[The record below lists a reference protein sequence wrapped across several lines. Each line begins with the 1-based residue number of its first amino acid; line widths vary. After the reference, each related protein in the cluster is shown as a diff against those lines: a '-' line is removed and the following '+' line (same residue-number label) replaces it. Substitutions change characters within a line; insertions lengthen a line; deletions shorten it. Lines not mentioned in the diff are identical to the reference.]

1 MKEKLTYDSK
11 YSIKKDELKKE
22 NELLN
27 HENKLLKLK
36 LEQEEIYN
44 SIQRY
49 KLEKEL
55 EEMKKHIEKIHS
67 NTHAIGFQLLPIYEE
82 NYNEE

>member
-1 MKEKLTYDSK
+1 M
-11 YSIKKDELKKE
+11 KKDELKKE
-22 NELLN
+22 NEILS

-55 EEMKKHIEKIHS
+55 EEMKKHTDKING
-67 NTHAIGFQLLPIYEE
+67 NTHAIGFQLFTTFED

>member
-1 MKEKLTYDSK
+1 M
-11 YSIKKDELKKE
+11 KKDELKKE
-22 NELLN
+22 NEILS

-44 SIQRY
+44 SIQRL

-55 EEMKKHIEKIHS
+55 EELKSYHEKINN
-67 NTHAIGFQLLPIYEE
+67 NTHAIGFQLFPMYDDYE
-82 NYNEE
+82 

>member
-1 MKEKLTYDSK
+1 MKKE
-11 YSIKKDELKKE
+11 ELQKE
-22 NELLN
+22 NEILS

-55 EEMKKHIEKIHS
+55 EEMKKHTEKIHGNS
-67 NTHAIGFQLLPIYEE
+67 HAIGFQLLPIYEE

>member
-1 MKEKLTYDSK
+1 M
-11 YSIKKDELKKE
+11 KKDDLKKE
-22 NELLN
+22 NEILS

-44 SIQRY
+44 SVQRY
-49 KLEKEL
+49 KLEKRIQEL
-55 EEMKKHIEKIHS
+55 EEHIEKIHG
-67 NTHAIGFQLLPIYEE
+67 NTHAIGFQLIPLYDE

>member
-1 MKEKLTYDSK
+1 M
-11 YSIKKDELKKE
+11 KKDELKKE
-22 NELLN
+22 NEILV

-44 SIQRY
+44 SIQRL

-55 EEMKKHIEKIHS
+55 EEIKTYHDKING
-67 NTHAIGFQLLPIYEE
+67 NTHAIGFQLFPIYEE
-82 NYNEE
+82 

>member
-1 MKEKLTYDSK
+1 M
-11 YSIKKDELKKE
+11 KKDELKKE
-22 NELLN
+22 NEILS

-36 LEQEEIYN
+36 LEQEEVYN

-55 EEMKKHIEKIHS
+55 EEMKKHMEKIHG
-67 NTHAIGFQLLPIYEE
+67 NTHAIGFQLFPIYYEE

>member
-1 MKEKLTYDSK
+1 MKKS
-11 YSIKKDELKKE
+11 ELQKE
-22 NELLN
+22 NEILS

-55 EEMKKHIEKIHS
+55 EEMKKHTDKING
-67 NTHAIGFQLLPIYEE
+67 NTHAIGFQLFPIHEYDEYDE
-82 NYNEE
+82 

>member
-1 MKEKLTYDSK
+1 M
-11 YSIKKDELKKE
+11 KKDELQKE

-49 KLEKEL
+49 KLEQEL
-55 EEMKKHIEKIHS
+55 LKYKSHVDEANG
-67 NTHAIGFQLLPIYEE
+67 NTHAIGFQLFPMYYEE
-82 NYNEE
+82 